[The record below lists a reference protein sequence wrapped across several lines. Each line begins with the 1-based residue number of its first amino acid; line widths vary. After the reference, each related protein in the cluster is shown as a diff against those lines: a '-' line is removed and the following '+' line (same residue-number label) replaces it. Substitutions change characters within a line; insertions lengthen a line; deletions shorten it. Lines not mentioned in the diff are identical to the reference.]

1 MRLIKRLFFFF
12 LNFIFLLQLSCNSD
26 LNNNQILEDNNENKT
41 EDIETTQQNNDCIG
55 MPNCNDKEGLE
66 VEWSPGVT
74 NEIIKRTSF
83 LKQIPNNYTG
93 YLKLCGENGMYRYIS
108 CKNGKIDGI
117 SYDYSCDGGY
127 DEQYFKNSIAEGT
140 WIHYN
145 SSGQYDFVRN
155 FKNGLLHGEYKRYH
169 QNLELWVDENYYE
182 GKLDGTSKTYYLS
195 GNIQKQEQYSKG
207 VIISSKSFY
216 ENGQLESEKLYEK
229 GIEKKWVIYDEYG
242 NIISNMKERPHVN
255 INRP

>member
-1 MRLIKRLFFFF
+1 
-12 LNFIFLLQLSCNSD
+12 
-26 LNNNQILEDNNENKT
+26 
-41 EDIETTQQNNDCIG
+41 
-55 MPNCNDKEGLE
+55 
-66 VEWSPGVT
+66 
-74 NEIIKRTSF
+74 
-83 LKQIPNNYTG
+83 
-93 YLKLCGENGMYRYIS
+93 
-108 CKNGKIDGI
+108 
-117 SYDYSCDGGY
+117 
-127 DEQYFKNSIAEGT
+127 
-140 WIHYN
+140 
-145 SSGQYDFVRN
+145 
-155 FKNGLLHGEYKRYH
+155 
-169 QNLELWVDENYYE
+169 VDENYYE